1 MFIHLGGDTVIRS
14 KDIIAILDKQ
24 VKETSEITESFLNFQ
39 MEKNQEE
46 EKKMDTT
53 KAIVITKDQIYFSPI
68 SSGTLKRRADFVKD
82 IEDL

>member
-39 MEKNQEE
+39 TEGKQE
-46 EKKMDTT
+46 EKKKMDMT
-53 KAIVITKDQIYFSPI
+53 KAIVITTDQIYFSPI
-68 SSGTLKRRADFVKD
+68 SSGTLKRRAAFVLD
-82 IEDL
+82 IEDI